1 MEPPLLHA
9 YRSYLQL
16 EQGLA
21 TRSVES
27 YTRDVRHYI
36 TYLSRESEGAD
47 RPEKAGQAD
56 IQAFLASLHETGISE
71 RTQARLLS
79 SLRSFYRYL
88 QEEDLV
94 RADPTVQI
102 AQPAQRQYLP
112 DVLSIDQVNRLLAAI
127 DRTHP
132 QGERDRTIL
141 EMLYSTG
148 VRVSELVGLQCS
160 TFDAQEGWIVV
171 IGKGNKE
178 RLVPLGK
185 PAIRQLQT
193 YIREVRSHQSIQP
206 GHEDIIFLN
215 RRGRALSR
223 VMVFNIVKQAARKAG
238 LSEKIS
244 PHTLRHSFA
253 THLVEGGADLPAVQ
267 QMLGHA
273 SINTTEIYT
282 HLDQRY
288 LQSVI
293 TEFHPRS

>member
-1 MEPPLLHA
+1 MEHPLLHA

-21 TRSVES
+21 THSVES

-36 TYLSRESEGAD
+36 TYLSQESEGAD
-47 RPEKAGQAD
+47 RPEEAGQAD
-56 IQAFLASLHETGISE
+56 IQAFLASLYETGISE

-102 AQPAQRQYLP
+102 AQPAQRHYLP
-112 DVLSIDQVNRLLAAI
+112 DVLSVDQVNRLLAAI

-160 TFDAQEGWIVV
+160 AFDAQEGWIIV